1 MVIFIILILIMV
13 HNMDYLYGTF
23 SDEQIKNAAC
33 LMHKNIHR
41 LLLYKDKLVTDRIF
55 NSDDDFKKYFED
67 ILFKFGGLNTLL
79 GCPNDMLLL
88 ISTLQAAYDL
98 IDSPKYSY
106 RIFRKAILDSHG
118 YIKAMLEEVNSH
130 AKPINS

>member
-1 MVIFIILILIMV
+1 
-13 HNMDYLYGTF
+13 MDYLYGTF
-23 SDEQIKNAAC
+23 SDEQIKNAAH

-41 LLLYKDKLVTDRIF
+41 LLLYKDNLVTDKIF
-55 NSDDDFKKYFED
+55 NSDDEFKKYFED
-67 ILFKFGGLNTLL
+67 ILFKFGGFNTLL
-79 GCPNDMLLL
+79 GYPNEMLLL

-118 YIKAMLEEVNSH
+118 YIKAMLEEVDNH

>member
-1 MVIFIILILIMV
+1 MV

-55 NSDDDFKKYFED
+55 NSDED

-79 GCPNDMLLL
+79 GYPNDMLLL

>member
-1 MVIFIILILIMV
+1 
-13 HNMDYLYGTF
+13 
-23 SDEQIKNAAC
+23 
-33 LMHKNIHR
+33 
-41 LLLYKDKLVTDRIF
+41 
-55 NSDDDFKKYFED
+55 
-67 ILFKFGGLNTLL
+67 
-79 GCPNDMLLL
+79 MLLL